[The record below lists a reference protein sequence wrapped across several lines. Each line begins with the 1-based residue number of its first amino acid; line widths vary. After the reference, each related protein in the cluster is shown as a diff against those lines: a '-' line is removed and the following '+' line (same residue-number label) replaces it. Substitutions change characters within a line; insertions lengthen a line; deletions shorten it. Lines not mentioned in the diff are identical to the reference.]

1 MSTREAWSTATT
13 EQMHRLRGKGRQ
25 ETTAAGD
32 HGSLRVLIVS
42 CLSHYQCC
50 DFVDFC

>member
-32 HGSLRVLIVS
+32 HLREVGSV
-42 CLSHYQCC
+42 QQG
-50 DFVDFC
+50 